1 MMKVLTRQEEQVL
14 LAVHHLKD
22 NAYLIPIREQ
32 IKKYTGKYYSVGT
45 IYAPLNR
52 LTISGYLESS
62 LGDANP
68 ERGGKA
74 IKYYKITGKG
84 YRALAEIKKV
94 RDKMW
99 AGFVMPDFSK
109 ELNK

>member
-1 MMKVLTRQEEQVL
+1 MKVLTRQEEQVL

-32 IKKYTGKYYSVGT
+32 IKEYTGKYYSVGT

-52 LTISGYLESS
+52 LTVSGYLESF
-62 LGDANP
+62 LGDASP

-74 IKYYKITGKG
+74 IKYYKISADGYRVLAEMKAVQEKMWQGFEVPGFSRETGK
-84 YRALAEIKKV
+84 
-94 RDKMW
+94 
-99 AGFVMPDFSK
+99 
-109 ELNK
+109 

>member
-1 MMKVLTRQEEQVL
+1 MKVLTRQEEQVL

-32 IKKYTGKYYSVGT
+32 IKEYTGKHYSVGT

-52 LTISGYLESS
+52 LTVSGYLTSF
-62 LGDANP
+62 LGDASP

-74 IKYYKITGKG
+74 IKYYKITLDG
-84 YRALAEIKKV
+84 YRVLTGMKKAQE
-94 RDKMW
+94 KMW
-99 AGFVMPDFSK
+99 AGFEVPDLSEETGK
-109 ELNK
+109 

>member
-1 MMKVLTRQEEQVL
+1 MKVLTRQEEQVL

-32 IKKYTGKYYSVGT
+32 IKEYTGKYYSVGT

-52 LTISGYLESS
+52 LTVSGCLTSF
-62 LGDANP
+62 LGDASP

-74 IKYYKITGKG
+74 IKYYKITADG
-84 YRALAEIKKV
+84 YRVLAGMKKV
-94 RDKMW
+94 REKMW
-99 AGFVMPDFSK
+99 AGFEVPDLSEEPGK
-109 ELNK
+109 